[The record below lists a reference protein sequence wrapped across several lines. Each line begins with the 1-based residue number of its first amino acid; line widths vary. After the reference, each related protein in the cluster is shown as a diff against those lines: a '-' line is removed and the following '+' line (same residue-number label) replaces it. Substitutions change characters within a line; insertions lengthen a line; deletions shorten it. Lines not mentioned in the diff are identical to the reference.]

1 MYCNAQCIQSMSV
14 PGCAAAKF
22 SCAVCPSLQ
31 CSLLSAVHHAAVR
44 DREGERERE
53 RERERGREEK
63 RKGERPREGEREAE
77 RKKGRER
84 EEERG
89 DP

>member
-53 RERERGREEK
+53 RERGRE
-63 RKGERPREGEREAE
+63 REGE
-77 RKKGRER
+77 RKKGREEGR
-84 EEERG
+84 ERKKEGTHDRNKYCVES
-89 DP
+89 

>member
-53 RERERGREEK
+53 REREGERERERGKKEG
-63 RKGERPREGEREAE
+63 RKGERG
-77 RKKGRER
+77 RK
-84 EEERG
+84 RG
-89 DP
+89 PMTGISIV

>member
-14 PGCAAAKF
+14 PVCGAAQF

-44 DREGERERE
+44 DREGERERA
-53 RERERGREEK
+53 RERGREEE
-63 RKGERPREGEREAE
+63 RKGERPREGERG
-77 RKKGRER
+77 RK
-84 EEERG
+84 RG
-89 DP
+89 PMTGISIV

>member
-14 PGCAAAKF
+14 AGCAAAQF

-44 DREGERERE
+44 DREGERA
-53 RERERGREEK
+53 RERGRKEGREEE
-63 RKGERPREGEREAE
+63 RKGERG
-77 RKKGRER
+77 RK
-84 EEERG
+84 RG
-89 DP
+89 PMTGISIV